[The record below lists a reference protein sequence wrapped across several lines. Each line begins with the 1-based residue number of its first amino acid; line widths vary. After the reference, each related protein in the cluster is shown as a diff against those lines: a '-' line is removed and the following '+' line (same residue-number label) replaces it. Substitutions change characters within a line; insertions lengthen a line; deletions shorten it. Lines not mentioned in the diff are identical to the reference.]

1 MELVQIHSQWRAL
14 VLAWAVLFSQSCVQ
28 IPFIDEM
35 LISVS
40 MLIQAPTHA
49 PSGSY
54 LQMVPGTLAQQGS
67 LLDYEQDHA
76 GHDTHCQPG

>member
-1 MELVQIHSQWRAL
+1 MKLAQIHCQWRTL
-14 VLAWAVLFSQSCVQ
+14 VLAWTIVFSQSCVQ
-28 IPFIDEM
+28 ATFIDEM

-40 MLIQAPTHA
+40 LLQAPTHA

-54 LQMVPGTLAQQGS
+54 LQMVPGTLAHQGS

>member
-1 MELVQIHSQWRAL
+1 MELAQIHCQWRAL
-14 VLAWAVLFSQSCVQ
+14 VLAWTILFLQSCVQ
-28 IPFIDEM
+28 DTYIDEM

-40 MLIQAPTHA
+40 LLIQAPTHA

-76 GHDTHCQPG
+76 GHYTHCQPG

>member
-1 MELVQIHSQWRAL
+1 MELAQIHCQWRAL
-14 VLAWAVLFSQSCVQ
+14 VLGWTILFSQSCVQ
-28 IPFIDEM
+28 VTFIEEM

-40 MLIQAPTHA
+40 LLKQAPTHA
-49 PSGSY
+49 PGRSY
-54 LQMVPGTLAQQGS
+54 LQMVSGTLAQQGS